1 MQFSVELRPRSQ
13 PTQLWLLPDQDLYPV
28 LPDQQ
33 QLLPLVSA
41 WLGSFPALSQ
51 LQTAWGT
58 DWLQWRFSFAD
69 QPFML
74 QFEHYTE
81 SFWVEADTS
90 SAVMLLSELACCLQQ
105 QPNANQHCR

>member
-1 MQFSVELRPRSQ
+1 MQFTVELRQ
-13 PTQLWLLPDQDLYPV
+13 PQLWLTPNTDPEQV

-33 QLLPLVSA
+33 QLLPLVSQ
-41 WLGSFPALSQ
+41 WLEGFPALSQ
-51 LQTAWGT
+51 FQTAQGT

-69 QPFML
+69 QPFTL

-90 SAVMLLSELACCLQQ
+90 SAVMLLSALAYCLQQ
-105 QPNANQHCR
+105 PASATSYCR

>member
-1 MQFSVELRPRSQ
+1 MQFTVELR
-13 PTQLWLLPDQDLYPV
+13 PTQLWLLPDREQRQD

-41 WLGSFPALSQ
+41 WLAGFPALSQ
-51 LQTAWGT
+51 FQMAQGT
-58 DWLQWRFSFAD
+58 DWLQWRFFFAD

-74 QFEHYTE
+74 HFEHYTE
-81 SFWVEADTS
+81 SFWIEADTS

-105 QPNANQHCR
+105 HPQT

>member
-1 MQFSVELRPRSQ
+1 MQFSIERRQS
-13 PTQLWLLPDQDLYPV
+13 QLWLTPDIDQGQV

-41 WLGSFPALSQ
+41 WLEGFPALSQ
-51 LQTAWGT
+51 LQTAQGT

-90 SAVMLLSELACCLQQ
+90 LAVMLLSELACCLQQ
-105 QPNANQHCR
+105 PASAKQHCR

>member
-1 MQFSVELRPRSQ
+1 MQFTVELRQS
-13 PTQLWLLPDQDLYPV
+13 QLWLTPAIDQGQV

-33 QLLPLVSA
+33 QLLPLVSR
-41 WLGSFPALSQ
+41 WLEGFPALSQ
-51 LQTAWGT
+51 FQTAQGT

-69 QPFML
+69 QAFML

-90 SAVMLLSELACCLQQ
+90 TAVMLLSELACCLQQ
-105 QPNANQHCR
+105 PRSVKQHCR